1 MSFDTRMSAAQRSF
15 DNQMP
20 VEYPEN
26 YLDTDHGQEWLD
38 TAAQELLDGHS
49 QVWATGSLKIHRRTH
64 GVTVADLE
72 QAMVGTTEADHL
84 HSYAHL
90 IATGAKSPDSEF
102 DLICSNYKA
111 AALQTAKRLLGEHA
125 AARAE
130 YEIELAA
137 DDGPW

>member
-20 VEYPEN
+20 VEYPDD
-26 YLDTDHGQEWLD
+26 YLNTDHGQEWLNE
-38 TAAQELLDGHS
+38 AAQELLDGHS
-49 QVWATGSLKIHRRTH
+49 QTWTTGTILSRRKH

-111 AALQTAKRLLGEHA
+111 AALQAAKRLLGEHA
-125 AARAE
+125 EARAE